1 MGPRA
6 RFLRPN
12 PRREIVVS
20 DAPHMTP
27 EAISRLTLF
36 HGIVAWLDTLLLLL
50 VSSLLFRKQWPDKPY
65 FRFLAVVSTL
75 GAVISFASGM
85 ALEMHYRIHLRQHL
99 FIKSKT
105 LGWLFERKMHLS
117 FGVLLFATI
126 GLLTLLLTRKDP
138 RFFGSMR
145 ASYMFA
151 AIFALAASVISA
163 IVRAS

>member
-1 MGPRA
+1 
-6 RFLRPN
+6 
-12 PRREIVVS
+12 
-20 DAPHMTP
+20 MTP
-27 EAISRLTLF
+27 EALSRLTLV

-50 VSSLLFRKQWPDKPY
+50 VSSQLLRKQWPDKPF
-65 FRFLAVVSTL
+65 FRSLSIVATL
-75 GAVISFASGM
+75 GAIASFASGM
-85 ALEMHYRIHLRQHL
+85 ALEMHYRIHLRQKL

-117 FGVLLFATI
+117 FGVLLFASI

-145 ASYMFA
+145 SSYVLA